1 MAEPST
7 PSRPAA
13 SPAAGPGPEA
23 LQRSV
28 KARRLLLIATLVV
41 VLGSFMPWVDTA
53 VGNVPGYRGGGLWT
67 FYAAM
72 LGFTGALVPWLRVAV
87 VQAGVLALVAVALPL
102 WQVVHLLTL
111 VGTGGWLPGIALVL
125 VLAGGVTAGVATWRL
140 AALAR

>member
-7 PSRPAA
+7 PPRPAA
-13 SPAAGPGPEA
+13 SPAPGPGPEA

-41 VLGSFMPWVDTA
+41 VLGSFMPWVSTA

-72 LGFTGALVPWLRVAV
+72 LGFTGALVPWPRVAV
-87 VQAGVLALVAVALPL
+87 VQAGVLALVAVVLPL

-111 VGTGGWLPGIALVL
+111 VGTGGWVPGIGLMLVFG
-125 VLAGGVTAGVATWRL
+125 GGVTAGVAAWRL
-140 AALAR
+140 GTSLR